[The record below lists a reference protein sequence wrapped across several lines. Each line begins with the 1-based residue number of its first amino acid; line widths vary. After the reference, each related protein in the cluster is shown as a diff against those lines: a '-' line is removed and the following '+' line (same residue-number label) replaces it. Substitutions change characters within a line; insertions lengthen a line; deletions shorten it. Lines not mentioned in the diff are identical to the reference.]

1 MSSTVD
7 NEEDPIV
14 GYREG
19 QAYIGLSGKL
29 EYEKIPVRKSKHQER
44 LRSLVNDLNE
54 EWRRIR
60 GTEDEFKRPIELLEK
75 IAKDALAP
83 VDVLETLSK
92 DEEPLI
98 RAAVAENPSSPPSL
112 LSNLSTDENFHVR
125 LAAAKNRQTPFDLV
139 ITLSHD
145 RDKNVAAAAKKN
157 ISDQNI
163 DPVEW
168 MMNQKGEDLWI

>member
-29 EYEKIPVRKSKHQER
+29 EYEKVPVRKSKHQER
-44 LRSLVNDLNE
+44 LRSLVNDLDE

-60 GTEDEFKRPIELLEK
+60 GTEDEFKRPINLLEK
-75 IAKDALAP
+75 IASDKFAP
-83 VDVLETLSK
+83 ADVLETLSK

-98 RAAVAENPSSPPSL
+98 RVAVAGNPSSPPSL

-125 LAAAKNRQTPFDLV
+125 LTVAKNPKTEVDDLDRLVKDSNQTVAGFAKQNLKG
-139 ITLSHD
+139 
-145 RDKNVAAAAKKN
+145 RDFTGWVFK
-157 ISDQNI
+157 DTW
-163 DPVEW
+163 E
-168 MMNQKGEDLWI
+168 